1 MLSQQIDPNYNWK
14 SYSVWYPSEYRLL
27 GWVKDNSNYWLGK
40 QCGGEKQWPSAFL
53 PMPLPEWTC
62 QITKAY
68 VNHIAR
74 VGPWSYLQISSLT
87 WNCHKVEFA
96 QSWCL
101 FGFGSNLTRRESFPH
116 YMSHKACL
124 SQLNKTCKG
133 QVFDFVSYTNYGHNR
148 MAVKSCTQLCWW
160 DP

>member
-1 MLSQQIDPNYNWK
+1 MLSHIKFYVLYYLTFIYIYTINELELMLSQQIDPNYNWK
-14 SYSVWYPSEYRLL
+14 SYSVWCPSEYRLL

-40 QCGGEKQWPSAFL
+40 QCGGEKHWPSAFL

-101 FGFGSNLTRRESFPH
+101 FCFGSNLF
-116 YMSHKACL
+116 
-124 SQLNKTCKG
+124 
-133 QVFDFVSYTNYGHNR
+133 VFW
-148 MAVKSCTQLCWW
+148 K
-160 DP
+160 